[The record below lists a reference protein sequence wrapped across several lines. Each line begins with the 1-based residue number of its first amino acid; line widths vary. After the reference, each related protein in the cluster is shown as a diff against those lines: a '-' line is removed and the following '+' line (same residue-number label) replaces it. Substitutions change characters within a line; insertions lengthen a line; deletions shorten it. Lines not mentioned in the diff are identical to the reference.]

1 MLRGQRQTL
10 STSVGSL
17 VRETMLLALGI
28 GVLAGGCRS
37 ELDELR
43 PGETWST
50 VDASGHHGEGGI
62 GIRVGRHGDDAGGDA
77 VDAGGLLEGGVE
89 VNDSPPKNRA
99 SDAAVE
105 ARALEGGAYSGDSR
119 SASLQPS
126 ERSEGDQG
134 PDAGAEAMQ
143 QHDSHLAADAGPP
156 AAPMWAM
163 DAAVALARPTA
174 DSSLAVPHDV
184 IVIDGDLSEWSSDE
198 WVMMSHRSTMSTD
211 ASPGMDK
218 DFSATLALR
227 WTAEALY
234 LAVMVLDDVHDNT
247 HSGFELWNGDSLQ
260 VAFDT
265 GAGRHPYDWEYGFA
279 LTTEGEAEA
288 RSWLPES
295 SEVTQSMDFTVRRFE
310 GATVYEIAFEPIHLG
325 AVGFPSDV
333 RLSAAVNESDGSSR
347 VAALELVQGIVSDPK
362 TAEEFVPLR
371 WLPPR

>member
-10 STSVGSL
+10 STSAGSL
-17 VRETMLLALGI
+17 VRETALLALCV

-50 VDASGHHGEGGI
+50 VDASWHHEEGGI
-62 GIRVGRHGDDAGGDA
+62 GIRVGRQRDDAGGSP
-77 VDAGGLLEGGVE
+77 EGGVE
-89 VNDSPPKNRA
+89 VNDSPPKSRA

-105 ARALEGGAYSGDSR
+105 ARASEGGASEGGANSGDSR

-126 ERSEGDQG
+126 DGSEGDQS
-134 PDAGAEAMQ
+134 PDAGGEAMQ
-143 QHDSHLAADAGPP
+143 QHDSHLADDAGAP

-295 SEVTQSMDFTVRRFE
+295 SEVTQQAMDFTVRRFE